1 MCFLIQ
7 TSRLP
12 RRGAQAMIRPQCLT
26 LFVAVFCVCALAR
39 TAGAQEPPK
48 GLSKDQVIRLLKE
61 DPAARVEYLVKK
73 YGIGFSLTPD
83 TERELTQAGA
93 TLELVDLVRKLAPP
107 PPKPVEVK
115 APPPPSPA
123 LVISAKPGEAEVYV
137 DDERRGQTSRT
148 GTLKVTGLTP
158 GSHTLRLSL
167 AGYQSFEVNVE
178 LTAGETNTVVA
189 TLLPVEPPAPPKQEP
204 TAAKSATS
212 GAAPAPEAKVPG
224 DPDNPLTPH
233 PPGIYYVKQTGVA
246 HTLVELEQAPYAGR
260 SGNVGRSRGLGGFGA
275 MGGGGIKWKS
285 LIYGSKARMRLPAG
299 RPVFYFYFPGA
310 DANAAGYTASDSAFR
325 PSSSPNTFVLVRL
338 ESKKNDREIPTKGN
352 VTATV
357 QPKDLV
363 AFDYEKIAAGI
374 YKVQLKND
382 LGSGEYGFLYGG
394 VLEAMGEGWLFDFGI
409 DSPKKP

>member
-1 MCFLIQ
+1 
-7 TSRLP
+7 
-12 RRGAQAMIRPQCLT
+12 
-26 LFVAVFCVCALAR
+26 
-39 TAGAQEPPK
+39 
-48 GLSKDQVIRLLKE
+48 
-61 DPAARVEYLVKK
+61 
-73 YGIGFSLTPD
+73 LTPD

-93 TLELVDLVRKLAPP
+93 TLELVNLVRKLAPP

-115 APPPPSPA
+115 APPPPPSPA

-148 GTLKVTGLTP
+148 GTLKITGLAP
-158 GSHTLRLSL
+158 GSHTLRLAL

-189 TLLPVEPPAPPKQEP
+189 TLLPVEPPAPPKKEP
-204 TAAKSATS
+204 TAAKSA
-212 GAAPAPEAKVPG
+212 PAPEAKVLG

-233 PPGIYYVKQTGVA
+233 PPGIYYVKQTGVT

-310 DANAAGYTASDSAFR
+310 DPNAAGYTASDSAFR

-338 ESKKNDREIPTKGN
+338 DSKKNDREIPTKGN

-363 AFDYEKIAAGI
+363 AFDYEKVAAGI
-374 YKVQLKND
+374 YKVQLKSD
-382 LGSGEYGFLYGG
+382 LGAGEYGFLYGG
-394 VLEAMGEGWLFDFGI
+394 VLEALGEAWLFDFGI